1 MSSELAWAIGLFE
14 GEGCIYL
21 RNNKPQ
27 VHLFVRMTDLD
38 VLERLQALWGG
49 TIKSCTPSKNPND
62 KPVWRWALYKKEAV
76 KNILIDILPHLSAR
90 RSCKALDGLDYLDGV

>member
-1 MSSELAWAIGLFE
+1 MSNELAWAIGLFE

-21 RNNKPQ
+21 RKNKQQ

-38 VLERLQALWGG
+38 VLEKLQKLWGG
-49 TIKSCTPSKNPND
+49 TVKACTPAKDPKHKKS
-62 KPVWRWALYKKEAV
+62 WRWALYRRAEV
-76 KNILIDILPHLSAR
+76 KNILLQILPHLSAR